1 MIKFE
6 FNGKPFNPKT
16 FEEQFL
22 RAAMEQVANEMHE
35 RVSAIRHPDTGEF
48 QTVVVSGT
56 SLEDMSMRIEGSP
69 ELLSIVSER
78 LGVTIVG
85 ATDDAIPSPATTPK
99 VFLSWGW
106 EDRALAEPIA
116 TALQNKGVDTW
127 WSEWCINAGDS
138 LRQKIDEGLSD
149 CTHFVVLLTP
159 HSIGKPWVNQEID
172 AGFALMLGQKKVKFI
187 GLRHGLRVDELPP
200 LMRCML
206 SPEVSG
212 PEHDLTHLINEIHGV
227 SKKPPLGP
235 PPLAVQAV
243 QKSSTG
249 YSAAATAVA
258 KFFSDEAHDAYF
270 GDPTFTVDELVEK
283 LHLTADDVSD
293 ALHELR
299 NFVKVTVGHVMPE
312 TELFASFDKH
322 WRDWNPEKDAIKLA
336 LDLVQDASFPSQSA
350 EIAARYGWQPR
361 RLNPALAYLINR
373 KIILDSR
380 ELGTMPWLT
389 HWVQKTDVTRRFA
402 LGRAT

>member
-16 FEEQFL
+16 FEEQIL

-35 RVSAIRHPDTGEF
+35 RVSSIRHPSTGEF
-48 QTVVVSGT
+48 PTVIVSGT

-69 ELLSIVSER
+69 ELLQIVNER
-78 LGVTIVG
+78 LGVAVVG
-85 ATDDAIPSPATTPK
+85 ESDDAAPSLGAQPK

-116 TALQNKGVDTW
+116 NSLMRKGVDTW

-138 LRQKIDEGLSD
+138 LRQKIDEGLND

-159 HSIGKPWVNQEID
+159 QSIGKPWVNQEID
-172 AGFALMLGQKKVKFI
+172 AGFALMLSQKKVKFI
-187 GLRHGLRVDELPP
+187 ALRHGLQVGELPP
-200 LMRCML
+200 LMRGML

-212 PEHDLTHLINEIHGV
+212 PEHDLTHLVNEIHGV

-235 PPLAVQAV
+235 PPLAVKVAQQSA
-243 QKSSTG
+243 TG
-249 YSAAATAVA
+249 YSAAATAIL
-258 KFFSDEAHDAYF
+258 KLFSDSASDAYF
-270 GDPTFTVDELVEK
+270 GDPTFTEAELAENLELTSDEV
-283 LHLTADDVSD
+283 TD
-293 ALHELR
+293 ALYELR
-299 NFVKVTVGHVMPE
+299 SFVKVTLGHVRPE

-322 WRDWNPEKDAIKLA
+322 WRVWNPEQDAIKLA
-336 LDLVQDASFPSQSA
+336 TDLVQDASFPSQSA

-373 KIILDSR
+373 KIVMDSKAY
-380 ELGTMPWLT
+380 GTMPWLT
-389 HWVQKTDVTRRFA
+389 HWIGRTDETRRFA
-402 LGRAT
+402 RSRTS

>member
-6 FNGKPFNPKT
+6 FNGKPFNPRT

-22 RAAMEQVANEMHE
+22 RTAMEQVANEMHE
-35 RVSAIRHPDTGEF
+35 RVRAIRHPDTGEF
-48 QTVVVSGT
+48 PTVVVSGT
-56 SLEDMSMRIEGSP
+56 SLQDMSMRIEGSP
-69 ELLSIVSER
+69 ELLRIVNER
-78 LGVTIVG
+78 LGVTTVG
-85 ATDDAIPSPATTPK
+85 ESDDVMSKTATTPK

-116 TALQNKGVDTW
+116 TALMRKGVDTW

-149 CTHFVVLLTP
+149 CTHFIVLLTP
-159 HSIGKPWVNQEID
+159 QSIGKPWVNQEID
-172 AGFALMLGQKKVKFI
+172 AGFSLMLSQKKIKFI
-187 GLRHGLRVDELPP
+187 GLRHGLRVEELPP
-200 LMRCML
+200 LMRGLL

-235 PPLAVQAV
+235 PPPAVQTA

-249 YSAAATAVA
+249 YSAAATAVL
-258 KFFSDEAHDAYF
+258 KFFSDSASDAFY
-270 GDPTFTVDELVEK
+270 GDPTFTEDELAEK
-283 LHLTADDVSD
+283 LQLSPDDVAD

-299 NFVKVTVGHVMPE
+299 NFVKVTFGHVRPE

-322 WRDWNPEKDAIKLA
+322 WRDWNPEQDAIKLA
-336 LDLVQDASFPSQSA
+336 LDLLQDTSFPSQSA
-350 EIAARYGWQPR
+350 EIAARYGWEPR

-373 KIILDSR
+373 KIILDSKT
-380 ELGTMPWLT
+380 LGTMPWLT
-389 HWVQKTDVTRRFA
+389 HWVQKTDETRRFA
-402 LGRAT
+402 RSRVS

>member
-16 FEEQFL
+16 FEEQIL

-48 QTVVVSGT
+48 PTVVVSGT

-69 ELLSIVSER
+69 ELLRIVNER
-78 LGVTIVG
+78 LGVTTVG
-85 ATDDAIPSPATTPK
+85 ERDDAMSGTATTPK

-116 TALQNKGVDTW
+116 TALMSKGVETW

-138 LRQKIDEGLSD
+138 LRQKINEGLSD
-149 CTHFVVLLTP
+149 CTHFIVLLTP
-159 HSIGKPWVNQEID
+159 QSIGKPWVNQEID

-187 GLRHGLRVDELPP
+187 GLRHGLRVDQLPP
-200 LMRCML
+200 LMRGML
-206 SPEVSG
+206 APEVSG
-212 PEHDLTHLINEIHGV
+212 PDHDLTHLINEIHGV

-235 PPLAVQAV
+235 PPLAVQAA
-243 QKSSTG
+243 QNSSTG
-249 YSAAATAVA
+249 FSAAATAIL
-258 KFFSDEAHDAYF
+258 KLFSDNASDAFY
-270 GDPTFTVDELVEK
+270 GDPTFTESELAEK
-283 LHLTADDVSD
+283 LQLTPDDVTD

-299 NFVKVTVGHVMPE
+299 NFLKVTFGHVRPE

-322 WRDWNPEKDAIKLA
+322 WRDWNPEADAIKLA
-336 LDLVQDASFPSQSA
+336 LDLVQDASFPSQA
-350 EIAARYGWQPR
+350 ADIAGRYGWQAR

-373 KIILDSR
+373 KVILGS
-380 ELGTMPWLT
+380 EEISTMPWISR
-389 HWVQKTDVTRRFA
+389 WVRKTDETRRFA
-402 LGRAT
+402 RSRAT

>member
-16 FEEQFL
+16 FEENFL

-35 RVSAIRHPDTGEF
+35 RVSAIHHPDTGEF
-48 QTVVVSGT
+48 PTVVVSGT
-56 SLEDMSMRIEGSP
+56 SLEDMSMRIEGTP
-69 ELLSIVSER
+69 ELLRIVNER
-78 LGVTIVG
+78 LDVTTVG
-85 ATDDAIPSPATTPK
+85 ERDDTMPRTATTPK
-99 VFLSWGW
+99 IFLSWGW

-116 TALQNKGVDTW
+116 HALMRKGVDTW

-149 CTHFVVLLTP
+149 CTHFIVLLTP
-159 HSIGKPWVNQEID
+159 QSIGKPWVNQEID
-172 AGFALMLGQKKVKFI
+172 AGFALMLGKKKVKFI

-200 LMRCML
+200 LMRGML

-235 PPLAVQAV
+235 PPIAVQAA
-243 QKSSTG
+243 QQSSTG
-249 YSAAATAVA
+249 YSAAATAVL
-258 KFFSDEAHDAYF
+258 KLFSDNASDAFY
-270 GDPTFTVDELVEK
+270 GDPSFTESELAEK
-283 LHLTADDVSD
+283 LQLAPDDVTD

-299 NFVKVTVGHVMPE
+299 NFLKVTFGHVRPE

-322 WRDWNPEKDAIKLA
+322 WRDWNPEQDAIKLA
-336 LDLVQDASFPSQSA
+336 LDLVQDTSFPSQSA
-350 EIAARYGWQPR
+350 EIAMRYGWQPR

-373 KIILDSR
+373 KVILDKKT
-380 ELGTMPWLT
+380 LGTMPWLI
-389 HWVQKTDVTRRFA
+389 HWVQKTDETRRFTHS
-402 LGRAT
+402 RVT

>member
-16 FEEQFL
+16 FEEQIF

-35 RVSAIRHPDTGEF
+35 RVSSIRHPGTGEF
-48 QTVVVSGT
+48 PTVIVSGT
-56 SLEDMSMRIEGSP
+56 SVEDMSMRIDGSP
-69 ELLSIVSER
+69 ELLQIVNER
-78 LGVTIVG
+78 LGVAVVG
-85 ATDDAIPSPATTPK
+85 ASGDAAPSLEPQPK

-116 TALQNKGVDTW
+116 NALMAKGIDTW

-159 HSIGKPWVNQEID
+159 QSIKKPWVKQEID
-172 AGFALMLGQKKVKFI
+172 AGFALMLSRKKVKFI
-187 GLRHGLRVDELPP
+187 ALRHSLQVGELPP
-200 LMRCML
+200 LMRGML

-212 PEHDLTHLINEIHGV
+212 PEHDLIHLVNEIHGV

-235 PPLAVQAV
+235 PPLAVKAAQQSA
-243 QKSSTG
+243 TG
-249 YSAAATAVA
+249 YSAAATAIL
-258 KFFSDEAHDAYF
+258 KLFSDSASDAFY
-270 GDPTFTVDELVEK
+270 GDPTFTESDLAAKLEL
-283 LHLTADDVSD
+283 TSDDVAD

-299 NFVKVTVGHVMPE
+299 NFVKVTVGHVLPE

-322 WRDWNPEKDAIKLA
+322 WRDWDPEQDAIKLA
-336 LDLVQDASFPSQSA
+336 LDLVQDTSFPFQTA
-350 EIAARYGWQPR
+350 DIAARYGWQPR

-373 KIILDSR
+373 KIILDSKR
-380 ELGTMPWLT
+380 LGTMPWLT
-389 HWVQKTDVTRRFA
+389 HWVQKTDETRRFA
-402 LGRAT
+402 RSRST